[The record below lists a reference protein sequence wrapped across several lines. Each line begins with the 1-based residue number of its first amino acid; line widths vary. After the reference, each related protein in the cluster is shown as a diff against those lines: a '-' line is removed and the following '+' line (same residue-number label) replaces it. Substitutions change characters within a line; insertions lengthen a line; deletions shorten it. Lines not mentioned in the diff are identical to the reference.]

1 MLESNS
7 KLYYSIKEVSE
18 MTELK
23 PYVLRYWESEFPSL
37 KPTKNKAGNRTYKKH
52 DIQVILDIKVLLYDK
67 KFTIKGAVEELKN
80 RSNKPV
86 NDKELS
92 NADGDAGVLD
102 GGGGGRGPS
111 EGQALAVRRA
121 RPSSGVEAHDK
132 GLGLRRA
139 VRRGVAERFGRQDFF
154 DVGDDERRGLERGPS
169 GRRDLCGRR
178 GAAGG
183 GPWREGRRVLSRV
196 FWLAHGNVRGGG
208 LRRLDARGGRAHVRS
223 ILAEGVEGKFIKK
236 KNL

>member
-80 RSNKPV
+80 RSNKLV

-92 NADGDAGVLD
+92 NAQV
-102 GGGGGRGPS
+102 S
-111 EGQALAVRRA
+111 ALN
-121 RPSSGVEAHDK
+121 EIK
-132 GLGLRRA
+132 NELK
-139 VRRGVAERFGRQDFF
+139 
-154 DVGDDERRGLERGPS
+154 
-169 GRRDLCGRR
+169 
-178 GAAGG
+178 
-183 GPWREGRRVLSRV
+183 
-196 FWLAHGNVRGGG
+196 N
-208 LRRLDARGGRAHVRS
+208 
-223 ILAEGVEGKFIKK
+223 ILNIL
-236 KNL
+236 NRH

>member
-80 RSNKPV
+80 RSTKTLPE
-86 NDKELS
+86 KTLS
-92 NADGDAGVLD
+92 NT
-102 GGGGGRGPS
+102 
-111 EGQALAVRRA
+111 
-121 RPSSGVEAHDK
+121 K
-132 GLGLRRA
+132 
-139 VRRGVAERFGRQDFF
+139 
-154 DVGDDERRGLERGPS
+154 
-169 GRRDLCGRR
+169 
-178 GAAGG
+178 
-183 GPWREGRRVLSRV
+183 
-196 FWLAHGNVRGGG
+196 
-208 LRRLDARGGRAHVRS
+208 
-223 ILAEGVEGKFIKK
+223 
-236 KNL
+236 